1 MNLLNMAYLRML
13 NGGNFYLSS
22 QSFPI
27 WWLTSSM
34 EVMKKYKISA
44 EYYQIMPARPKK
56 NTGTLGV
63 YTII

>member
-13 NGGNFYLSS
+13 NGGKFYLSS

-44 EYYQIMPARPKK
+44 EYY
-56 NTGTLGV
+56 
-63 YTII
+63 